1 MGFLSNILNTAAK
14 HLHIISTRTYEG
26 SPGHLDQLSISGRS
40 EAFSISLWHYSPRI
54 LPFIPSKGKKILI
67 SGCTGIL
74 KAALQRSITE
84 KKLLPLGMQDT
95 EVWGSGTTECQG
107 IIIA

>member
-1 MGFLSNILNTAAK
+1 MGCLPNTLNTAAK

-54 LPFIPSKGKKILI
+54 LPFIPSKGKKILK

-95 EVWGSGTTECQG
+95 KVRGSGTTECRG
-107 IIIA
+107 IIIS